1 MVLADELIE
10 NATIDSLRRSAI
22 SHDWLDDNG
31 KNYWEYWKV
40 MIQEK
45 NNTVWEA
52 TLNIANAANGEKI
65 LYDISPIKMVEGA
78 IKSAPTTTTDTIS
91 DSAENVNTNFE
102 KSEEK
107 FSKREDMP
115 EPEELYSDG
124 EVAYEYFCAKGAEH
138 PLFLFFYHN
147 LGNQCFYFSVE
158 IFFSANQR

>member
-1 MVLADELIE
+1 MLADELIE

-102 KSEEK
+102 KK
-107 FSKREDMP
+107 
-115 EPEELYSDG
+115 
-124 EVAYEYFCAKGAEH
+124 
-138 PLFLFFYHN
+138 
-147 LGNQCFYFSVE
+147 
-158 IFFSANQR
+158 